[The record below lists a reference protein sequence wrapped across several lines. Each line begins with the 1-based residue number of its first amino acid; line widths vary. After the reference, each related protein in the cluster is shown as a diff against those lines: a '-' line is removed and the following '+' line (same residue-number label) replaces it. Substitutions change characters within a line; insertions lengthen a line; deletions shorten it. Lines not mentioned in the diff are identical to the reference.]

1 MAWTDHIAGS
11 FGFGTAPCAKYP
23 IDEEIALTAIATAKS
38 EGVTREEF
46 ARHISQYPAKYIRS
60 ELVLRERVR
69 EDAATLDKLWK
80 VPQQKSSELAM
91 VSETDTELSA
101 A

>member
-1 MAWTDHIAGS
+1 MAWIDHIAGS
-11 FGFGTAPCAKYP
+11 FGFGTAPFAIYQA
-23 IDEEIALTAIATAKS
+23 DEEFAVAAIAAAKS

-69 EDAATLDKLWK
+69 EDAATLEKLWK
-80 VPQQKSSELAM
+80 IPRRSSSELALM
-91 VSETDTELSA
+91 AEAEPEL
-101 A
+101 